1 MVNLNVLEI
10 ESRIDMNRA
19 NSENYI
25 SKAIIRRLP
34 RYYRFL
40 GELKASGVERI
51 SSTDLS
57 HLMNVT
63 ASQIRQ
69 DLNKFG
75 GFGQQGYGYNVNH
88 LYKEIGRI
96 LGIDKPHNMIMIGAG
111 NLCSAIMHYRSF
123 PRYGFNIIGAFD
135 VCPEKIGTEI
145 NGISI
150 SSMDDLESFIEKNN
164 VDIAV
169 VTVPTSS
176 AREVLQ
182 RLGNTSIRGIWN
194 FAHIDV
200 DMPNNIMVEN
210 VHLSES
216 LMILSYN
223 IASEDPDKA
232 DN

>member
-1 MVNLNVLEI
+1 
-10 ESRIDMNRA
+10 MNKT
-19 NSENYI
+19 NGDNYI

-88 LYKEIGRI
+88 LYGEIGRI

-123 PRYGFNIIGAFD
+123 PRYGFNILGAFD
-135 VCPEKIGTEI
+135 VCPDKIGTKI
-145 NGISI
+145 NGINI
-150 SSMDDLESFIEKNN
+150 YSMDELETFIEQND

-176 AREVLQ
+176 APEVLE
-182 RLGNTSIRGIWN
+182 RLGNTKIRGVWN

-223 IASEDPDKA
+223 IASADQGRKDK
-232 DN
+232 

>member
-1 MVNLNVLEI
+1 
-10 ESRIDMNRA
+10 MNKF
-19 NSENYI
+19 SDDKYI
-25 SKAIIRRLP
+25 SKQIIRRLP
-34 RYYRFL
+34 RYFRFL
-40 GELKASGVERI
+40 GELKERGVERV

-75 GFGQQGYGYNVNH
+75 GFGQQGYGYNVNYLH
-88 LYKEIGRI
+88 KEIGRI
-96 LGIDKPHNMIMIGAG
+96 LGIDTPHNMIMIGAG

-123 PRYGFNIIGAFD
+123 PRYGFNIIAAFD
-135 VCPEKIGTEI
+135 VCPEKIGKPI
-145 NGISI
+145 NGIEI
-150 SSMDDLESFIEKNN
+150 RSMDELESFIDSHK

-176 AREVLQ
+176 AAEVLE
-182 RLGNTSIRGIWN
+182 RLGNTNIKGIWN

-200 DMPNNIMVEN
+200 DMPNNIKVEN

-223 IASEDPDKA
+223 IAGMGNETK
-232 DN
+232 

>member
-1 MVNLNVLEI
+1 
-10 ESRIDMNRA
+10 MNKF
-19 NSENYI
+19 SDDKYI
-25 SKAIIRRLP
+25 SKQIIRRLP
-34 RYYRFL
+34 RYFRFL
-40 GELKASGVERI
+40 GELKERGVERI

-75 GFGQQGYGYNVNH
+75 GFGQQGYGYNVNYLH
-88 LYKEIGRI
+88 KEIGRI
-96 LGIDKPHNMIMIGAG
+96 LGIDTPHNMIMIGAG

-123 PRYGFNIIGAFD
+123 PRYGFNIIAAFD
-135 VCPEKIGTEI
+135 VCPEKIGKPI
-145 NGISI
+145 NGIEI
-150 SSMDDLESFIEKNN
+150 RSMDELESFIDSHK

-176 AREVLQ
+176 AAEVLA
-182 RLGNTSIRGIWN
+182 RLGKTNIKGIWN

-200 DMPNNIMVEN
+200 DMPNNIKVEN

-216 LMILSYN
+216 LMILSYT
-223 IASEDPDKA
+223 IAGMGNETQ
-232 DN
+232 

>member
-1 MVNLNVLEI
+1 M
-10 ESRIDMNRA
+10 
-19 NSENYI
+19 
-25 SKAIIRRLP
+25 
-34 RYYRFL
+34 
-40 GELKASGVERI
+40 GELKERGVERI

-75 GFGQQGYGYNVNH
+75 GFGQQGYGYNVNYLH
-88 LYKEIGRI
+88 KEIGRI
-96 LGIDKPHNMIMIGAG
+96 LGIDTPHNMIMIGAG

-123 PRYGFNIIGAFD
+123 PRYGFNIIAAFD
-135 VCPEKIGTEI
+135 VCPEKIGKPI
-145 NGISI
+145 NGIEI
-150 SSMDDLESFIEKNN
+150 RSMDELESFIDSHK

-176 AREVLQ
+176 AAEVLA
-182 RLGNTSIRGIWN
+182 RLGKTNIKGIWN

-200 DMPNNIMVEN
+200 DMPNNIKVEN

-223 IASEDPDKA
+223 IAGMGNETE
-232 DN
+232 

>member
-1 MVNLNVLEI
+1 
-10 ESRIDMNRA
+10 MNKF
-19 NSENYI
+19 SDDKYI
-25 SKAIIRRLP
+25 SKQIIRRLP
-34 RYYRFL
+34 RYFRFL
-40 GELKASGVERI
+40 GELKERGVERI

-75 GFGQQGYGYNVNH
+75 GFGQQGYGYNVNYLH
-88 LYKEIGRI
+88 KEIGRI
-96 LGIDKPHNMIMIGAG
+96 LGIDTPHNMIMIGAG

-123 PRYGFNIIGAFD
+123 PRYGFNIIAAFD
-135 VCPEKIGTEI
+135 VCPEKIGKPI
-145 NGISI
+145 NGIEI
-150 SSMDDLESFIEKNN
+150 RSMDELESFIDSHK

-176 AREVLQ
+176 AAEVLA
-182 RLGNTSIRGIWN
+182 RLGKTNIKGIWN

-200 DMPNNIMVEN
+200 DMPNNIKVEN

-223 IASEDPDKA
+223 IAGMGNETE
-232 DN
+232 

>member
-1 MVNLNVLEI
+1 
-10 ESRIDMNRA
+10 MNKF
-19 NSENYI
+19 SDDKYI
-25 SKAIIRRLP
+25 SKQIIRRLP
-34 RYYRFL
+34 RYFRFL
-40 GELKASGVERI
+40 GELKERGVERI

-75 GFGQQGYGYNVNH
+75 GFGQQGYGYNVNYLH
-88 LYKEIGRI
+88 KEIGRI
-96 LGIDKPHNMIMIGAG
+96 LGIDTPHNMIMTGAG

-123 PRYGFNIIGAFD
+123 PRYGFNIIAAFD
-135 VCPEKIGTEI
+135 VCPEKIGKPI
-145 NGISI
+145 NGIEI
-150 SSMDDLESFIEKNN
+150 RSMDELESFIDSHK

-176 AREVLQ
+176 AAEVLA
-182 RLGNTSIRGIWN
+182 RLGKTNIKGIWN

-200 DMPNNIMVEN
+200 DMPNNIKVEN

-223 IASEDPDKA
+223 IAGMGNETK
-232 DN
+232 

>member
-1 MVNLNVLEI
+1 
-10 ESRIDMNRA
+10 MNKF
-19 NSENYI
+19 SDDKYI
-25 SKAIIRRLP
+25 SKQIIRRLP
-34 RYYRFL
+34 RYFRFL
-40 GELKASGVERI
+40 GELKERGVERI

-75 GFGQQGYGYNVNH
+75 GFGQQGYGYNVNYLH
-88 LYKEIGRI
+88 KEIGRI
-96 LGIDKPHNMIMIGAG
+96 LGIDTPHNMIMIGAG

-123 PRYGFNIIGAFD
+123 PRYGFNIIAAFD
-135 VCPEKIGTEI
+135 VCPDKIGKPI
-145 NGISI
+145 NGIEI
-150 SSMDDLESFIEKNN
+150 RSMDELESFIDSHK

-176 AREVLQ
+176 AAEVLA
-182 RLGNTSIRGIWN
+182 RLGKTNIKGIWN

-200 DMPNNIMVEN
+200 DMPNNIKVEN

-223 IASEDPDKA
+223 IAGMGNETK
-232 DN
+232 

>member
-1 MVNLNVLEI
+1 
-10 ESRIDMNRA
+10 MNKF
-19 NSENYI
+19 SDDKYI
-25 SKAIIRRLP
+25 SKQIIRRLP
-34 RYYRFL
+34 RYFRFL
-40 GELKASGVERI
+40 GELKERGVERI

-57 HLMNVT
+57 QLMNVT

-75 GFGQQGYGYNVNH
+75 GFGQQGYGYNVNYLH
-88 LYKEIGRI
+88 KEIGRI
-96 LGIDKPHNMIMIGAG
+96 LGIDTPHNMIMIGAG

-123 PRYGFNIIGAFD
+123 PRYGFNIIAAFD
-135 VCPEKIGTEI
+135 VCPEKIGKPI
-145 NGISI
+145 NGIEI
-150 SSMDDLESFIEKNN
+150 RSMDELESFIDSHK

-176 AREVLQ
+176 AAEVLA
-182 RLGNTSIRGIWN
+182 RLGNTNIKGIWN

-200 DMPNNIMVEN
+200 DMPNNIKVEN

-223 IASEDPDKA
+223 IAGMGNETE
-232 DN
+232 

>member
-1 MVNLNVLEI
+1 
-10 ESRIDMNRA
+10 MNKF
-19 NSENYI
+19 SDDKYI
-25 SKAIIRRLP
+25 SKQIIRRLP
-34 RYYRFL
+34 RYFRFL
-40 GELKASGVERI
+40 GELKESGVERI

-57 HLMNVT
+57 QLMNVT

-75 GFGQQGYGYNVNH
+75 GFGQQGYGYNVNYLH
-88 LYKEIGRI
+88 KEIGRI
-96 LGIDKPHNMIMIGAG
+96 LGIDTPHNMIMIGAG

-123 PRYGFNIIGAFD
+123 PRYGFNIIAAFD
-135 VCPEKIGTEI
+135 VCPEKIGKPI
-145 NGISI
+145 NGIEI
-150 SSMDDLESFIEKNN
+150 RSMDELESFIDSHK

-176 AREVLQ
+176 AAEVLA
-182 RLGNTSIRGIWN
+182 RLGKTNIKGIWN

-200 DMPNNIMVEN
+200 DMPNNIKVEN

-223 IASEDPDKA
+223 IAGMGNETK
-232 DN
+232 

>member
-1 MVNLNVLEI
+1 
-10 ESRIDMNRA
+10 MNKF
-19 NSENYI
+19 SDDKYI
-25 SKAIIRRLP
+25 SKQIIRRLP
-34 RYYRFL
+34 RYFRFL
-40 GELKASGVERI
+40 GELKERGVERI

-57 HLMNVT
+57 QLMNVT

-75 GFGQQGYGYNVNH
+75 GFGQQGYGYNVNYLH
-88 LYKEIGRI
+88 KEIGRI
-96 LGIDKPHNMIMIGAG
+96 LGIDTPHNMIMIGAG

-123 PRYGFNIIGAFD
+123 PRYGFNIIAAFD
-135 VCPEKIGTEI
+135 VCPEKIGKPI
-145 NGISI
+145 NGIEI
-150 SSMDDLESFIEKNN
+150 RSMDELESFIDSHK

-176 AREVLQ
+176 AAEVLA
-182 RLGNTSIRGIWN
+182 RLGKTNIKGIWN

-200 DMPNNIMVEN
+200 DMPNNIKVEN

-223 IASEDPDKA
+223 IAGMGNETE
-232 DN
+232 

>member
-1 MVNLNVLEI
+1 
-10 ESRIDMNRA
+10 MNKF
-19 NSENYI
+19 SDDKYI
-25 SKAIIRRLP
+25 SKQIIRRLP
-34 RYYRFL
+34 RYFRFL
-40 GELKASGVERI
+40 GELKERGVERI

-75 GFGQQGYGYNVNH
+75 GFGQQGYGYNVNYLH
-88 LYKEIGRI
+88 KEIGRI
-96 LGIDKPHNMIMIGAG
+96 LGIDTPHNMIMIGAG

-123 PRYGFNIIGAFD
+123 PRYGFNIIAAFD
-135 VCPEKIGTEI
+135 VCPEKIGKPI
-145 NGISI
+145 NGIEI
-150 SSMDDLESFIEKNN
+150 RSMDELESFIDSHK

-176 AREVLQ
+176 AAEVLA
-182 RLGNTSIRGIWN
+182 RLGKTNIKGIWN

-200 DMPNNIMVEN
+200 DMPNNIKVEN

-223 IASEDPDKA
+223 IAGMGNETK
-232 DN
+232 

>member
-1 MVNLNVLEI
+1 
-10 ESRIDMNRA
+10 MNKF
-19 NSENYI
+19 SDDKYI
-25 SKAIIRRLP
+25 SKQIIRRLP
-34 RYYRFL
+34 RYLRFL
-40 GELKASGVERI
+40 GELKERGVERI

-75 GFGQQGYGYNVNH
+75 GFGQQGYGYNVNYLH
-88 LYKEIGRI
+88 KEIGRI
-96 LGIDKPHNMIMIGAG
+96 LGIDTPHNMIMIGAG

-123 PRYGFNIIGAFD
+123 PRYGFNIIAAFD
-135 VCPEKIGTEI
+135 VCPEKIGKPI
-145 NGISI
+145 NGIEI
-150 SSMDDLESFIEKNN
+150 RSMDELESFIDSHK

-176 AREVLQ
+176 AAEVLA
-182 RLGNTSIRGIWN
+182 RLGNTNIKGIWN

-200 DMPNNIMVEN
+200 DMPNNIKVEN

-223 IASEDPDKA
+223 IAGMGNETK
-232 DN
+232 

>member
-1 MVNLNVLEI
+1 
-10 ESRIDMNRA
+10 MNKF
-19 NSENYI
+19 SDDKYI
-25 SKAIIRRLP
+25 SKQIIRRLP
-34 RYYRFL
+34 RYFRFL
-40 GELKASGVERI
+40 GELKERGVERI

-75 GFGQQGYGYNVNH
+75 GFGQQGYGYNVNYLH
-88 LYKEIGRI
+88 KEIGRI
-96 LGIDKPHNMIMIGAG
+96 LGIDTPHNMIMIGAG

-123 PRYGFNIIGAFD
+123 PRYGFNIIAAFD
-135 VCPEKIGTEI
+135 VCPEKIGKPI
-145 NGISI
+145 NGIEI
-150 SSMDDLESFIEKNN
+150 RSMDELESFIDSHK

-176 AREVLQ
+176 AAEVLA
-182 RLGNTSIRGIWN
+182 RLGNTNIKGIWN

-200 DMPNNIMVEN
+200 DMPNNIKVEN

-223 IASEDPDKA
+223 IAGMGNETE
-232 DN
+232 